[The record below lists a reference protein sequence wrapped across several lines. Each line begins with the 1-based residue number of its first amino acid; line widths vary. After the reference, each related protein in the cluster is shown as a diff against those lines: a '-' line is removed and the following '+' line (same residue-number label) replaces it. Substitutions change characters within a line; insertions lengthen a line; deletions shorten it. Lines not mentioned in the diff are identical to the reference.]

1 MPRST
6 LILIS
11 IHRRMSKL
19 PRATPGQEADEERVC
34 HQRKASQDEHVLC
47 IERAIYPTR
56 DRMTIGNDGVRHGQ
70 PGVDGLEETRG
81 RLNGEYSLAGG

>member
-6 LILIS
+6 LILVS

-34 HQRKASQDEHVLC
+34 HQRKASQDEHVLR
-47 IERAIYPTR
+47 IEHAIYPTR
-56 DRMTIGNDGVRHGQ
+56 DRMTIGNDRVRHG
-70 PGVDGLEETRG
+70 
-81 RLNGEYSLAGG
+81 